1 MKKIQFY
8 LTPSEGKRLIAKGIA
23 SLPQIKKA
31 MQEHTVAIIS
41 GTTNAPIAY
50 ALLRLIG
57 QESEFN
63 HRNFFRGLTVPAGT
77 DVKSEFMGDVIIQK
91 GKWLQGKTIFD
102 VENDLGKDD
111 IILKGANAVN
121 LTDKE
126 AAVLIGN
133 PKVGTSLPILNA
145 VYGRRAKLYVPVG
158 VEKRVDES
166 ISALADF
173 VNAPDAEGLRLLPLP
188 GEVFTELE
196 AISSLTGAEAVVI
209 AGGGVLGAEG
219 GAYYMATGTEE
230 ALILLKDILKTVK
243 ADKSFW

>member
-23 SLPQIKKA
+23 ALPQIKKA
-31 MQEHTVAIIS
+31 MEENTVAVIS
-41 GTTNAPIAY
+41 GTTNAPIAFE
-50 ALLRLIG
+50 LLRSICRE
-57 QESEFN
+57 QEFD

-91 GKWLQGKTIFD
+91 GTWLQGKTIFD

-188 GEVFTELE
+188 GEVFTELD

-230 ALILLKDILKTVK
+230 ALILLKDILKAVK